1 MKALYTAILLTFFF
15 AAPLVTAQNTNTKE
29 QNTGTK
35 ENVELFTSSNSGT
48 TNGDGKSLRLSVTVE
63 APEYLLIKVGDE
75 ISKGEIIVDKH
86 SERKRLSQQ
95 RSSIALQIK
104 NLKAKQMP
112 APFTPKDISS
122 PAPLPAANF
131 LEEESQVAQANLKLQ
146 QAQSIL
152 NSRTPVLT
160 SDNPEKRASM
170 EKAEAAL
177 GASTEKVREQEELV
191 KSIRDMDMSEPDI
204 ILHEE
209 AKLKQFTRE
218 MEQLQSALQREQ
230 ALMAAAGNEQQ
241 QQLQDLQI
249 AVQVAR
255 SELQIAHGRLETARN
270 NRKLTEYKA
279 TIETAQRIEEENRSK
294 QLHSQQL
301 TQHAQAIRDQ
311 EYQLAQL
318 QIQLSAVEDKL
329 AQIPIIRAPRSGI
342 IRRIKPWTGNNGK
355 YSTTITISSF
365 NNNDDTEGTSSKST
379 RPFFTQGAQN

>member
-1 MKALYTAILLTFFF
+1 
-15 AAPLVTAQNTNTKE
+15 
-29 QNTGTK
+29 
-35 ENVELFTSSNSGT
+35 
-48 TNGDGKSLRLSVTVE
+48 
-63 APEYLLIKVGDE
+63 
-75 ISKGEIIVDKH
+75 
-86 SERKRLSQQ
+86 
-95 RSSIALQIK
+95 
-104 NLKAKQMP
+104 
-112 APFTPKDISS
+112 
-122 PAPLPAANF
+122 
-131 LEEESQVAQANLKLQ
+131 
-146 QAQSIL
+146 
-152 NSRTPVLT
+152 
-160 SDNPEKRASM
+160 M

-177 GASTEKVREQEELV
+177 GASTDKVREQEELV

-294 QLHSQQL
+294 QLYSQQL

-318 QIQLSAVEDKL
+318 QIQLSAVDDKL

-355 YSTTITISSF
+355 YSTTITISSS
-365 NNNDDTEGTSSKST
+365 NNNDDTEGRSSKFT